1 MEHRQNFKVRDGEEG
16 DTEKILSLRK
26 IVMGEFEED
35 KLDPKFWKWEFA
47 GGPDGD
53 AFIYIIE
60 EEKRIIGH
68 FADIPRRFSVK
79 GKTVKGTLSLD
90 LMVHPDYW
98 RRGFFFKMGTYAA
111 RKVKEENGRFMI
123 AFPIREETIDG
134 LKKIGWHAVNDL
146 PVIDY
151 PVRFHGIVNRYL
163 HFLPLSIL
171 VGGMARFFYSFFFF
185 GKGKRGTGIEIDE
198 VKVLDDAFDLFWQK
212 AASSHS
218 ILGVRDTSFLT
229 WRYVRHPSRHY
240 TLFGAKKN
248 GEMRGYI
255 VLRKVELLK
264 FNSMIIVDL
273 LALEDETVRALVEKG
288 IEYSREK
295 GTDLLGCILPK
306 GHRYFRILR
315 KRGFLPGF
323 KSFLLMVYPT
333 VDEKILIDPK
343 EWYVNWGDSDVV

>member
-1 MEHRQNFKVRDGEEG
+1 MEHRPNFKVRDGEER
-16 DTEKILSLRK
+16 DMEKILFLRK
-26 IVMGEFEED
+26 VVMGEFEKD

-47 GGPDGD
+47 GGPDGG

-98 RRGFFFKMGTYAA
+98 RKGFFSKMGRYAA
-111 RKVKEENGRFMI
+111 WKVKEENGLFMI
-123 AFPIREETIDG
+123 AFPIRKETIYG
-134 LKKIGWHAVNDL
+134 LKKIGWHAVNVL
-146 PVIDY
+146 PVMAY
-151 PVRFHGIVNRYL
+151 PVRFYGIVNRYL
-163 HFLPLSIL
+163 HFLPLSLLI
-171 VGGMARFFYSFFFF
+171 GGIARFFYSLFFF
-185 GKGKRGTGIEIDE
+185 GKGSQRPGVEIDE
-198 VKVLDDAFDLFWQK
+198 VKTLDNQFDFFWQK

-218 ILGVRDTSFLT
+218 VLGVRDTPFLT
-229 WRYVRHPSRHY
+229 WRYIRHPSRQY
-240 TLFGAKKN
+240 TLFRAMKD

-273 LALEDETVRALVEKG
+273 LALDDETIRTLVEKG
-288 IEYSREK
+288 IEYTRKEGS
-295 GTDLLGCILPK
+295 DLLGCILPK
-306 GHRYFRILR
+306 GHLYFRILK

-323 KSFLLMVYPT
+323 KSFLFMVYPT
-333 VDEKILIDPK
+333 GEEKIFIDPK
-343 EWYVNWGDSDVV
+343 EWYVNWGDSDVI